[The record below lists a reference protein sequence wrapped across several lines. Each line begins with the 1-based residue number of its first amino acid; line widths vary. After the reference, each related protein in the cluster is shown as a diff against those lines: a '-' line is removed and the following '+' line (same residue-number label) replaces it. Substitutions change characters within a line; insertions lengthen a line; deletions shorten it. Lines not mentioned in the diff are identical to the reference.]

1 MINQS
6 TIARPYARAIFA
18 VALKT
23 NHCNEWLEYLSL
35 LAIITSDQKI
45 SLLLKNPT
53 VSIDKK
59 ILLLTNCCLKFT
71 ENIFIT
77 FLRVLVRKNR
87 LLYLPTIYRLF
98 KSYVYEKENTLD
110 ITVTTA
116 FLLKENEQKNLLYVL
131 SEKFNKKVFINFF
144 INPFLIGGI
153 LVKVGNKVLNN
164 TIRESLISFQNHLLK
179 S

>member
-6 TIARPYARAIFA
+6 TIARPYARAVFT

-23 NHCNEWLEYLSL
+23 NRYNDWLEYLNL
-35 LAIITSDQKI
+35 LATIISDQKV
-45 SLLLKNPT
+45 SLLLKNPIIST
-53 VSIDKK
+53 EKK
-59 ILLLTNCCLKFT
+59 ILLLTSCCLKFT
-71 ENIFIT
+71 ENIFIN
-77 FLRVLVRKNR
+77 FLKVLVKKNR
-87 LLYLPTIYRLF
+87 LLYLPSIYKLF
-98 KSYVYEKENTLD
+98 KNYVYEKENTLD

-116 FLLKENEQKNLLYVL
+116 FLLKENEQKNLLYTL

-144 INPFLIGGI
+144 INPYLIGGI
-153 LVKVGNKVLNN
+153 LVKADNKVLNN